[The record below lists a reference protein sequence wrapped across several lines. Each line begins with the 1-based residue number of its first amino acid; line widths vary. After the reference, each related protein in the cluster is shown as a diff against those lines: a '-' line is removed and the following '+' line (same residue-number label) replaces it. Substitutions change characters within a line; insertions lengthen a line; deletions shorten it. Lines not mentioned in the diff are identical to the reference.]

1 MIGHRL
7 TSLARVNRQTS
18 TPAEAKMW
26 SVLRGRQ
33 IENCKFRRQQ
43 PIGDYIADFC
53 CEEMSLII
61 ELDGSQ
67 HADAVQ
73 QDSKRTLEL
82 ENMKY
87 LVLRFWNNQ
96 ILQELEGVIDTII
109 ETIRIAR
116 ATRH

>member
-1 MIGHRL
+1 
-7 TSLARVNRQTS
+7 
-18 TPAEAKMW
+18 MW

-33 IENCKFRRQQ
+33 IEGCKFRRQY

-53 CEEMSLII
+53 CEEVSLII

-67 HADAVQ
+67 HMDAQ
-73 QDSKRTLEL
+73 HQDAKRTVEL

-96 ILQELEGVIDTII
+96 ILQELDGVIDVVI
-109 ETIRIAR
+109 ETIHIAR